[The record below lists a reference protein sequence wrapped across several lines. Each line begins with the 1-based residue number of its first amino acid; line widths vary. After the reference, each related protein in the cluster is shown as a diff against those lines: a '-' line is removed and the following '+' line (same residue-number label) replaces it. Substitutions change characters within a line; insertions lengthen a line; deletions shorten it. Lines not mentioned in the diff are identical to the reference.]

1 MLHVNNTQWKEK
13 IAQDPEAII
22 LDVRTPAEWQEG
34 IIANAKMMN
43 LLDPE
48 QFQEEA
54 QKLDLDKNYFVY
66 CRSGGRSMNAC
77 QYLDSLGVKNTY
89 NLLGG
94 ITKWDGEKVL
104 P

>member
-1 MLHVNNTQWKEK
+1 MLHVSNTQWKEK
-13 IAQDPEAII
+13 IDQDPDAVI

-34 IIANAKMMN
+34 IIPNAQMIDVMN
-43 LLDPE
+43 TEHFQQKAQELDR
-48 QFQEEA
+48 
-54 QKLDLDKNYFVY
+54 DKNYFLY
-66 CRSGGRSMNAC
+66 CRSGVRSMNAC

>member
-1 MLHVNNTQWKEK
+1 MLHVSNDQWKEK
-13 IAQDPEAII
+13 IAEDPEAII

-34 IIANAKMMN
+34 IIPKARMIDV
-43 LLDPE
+43 LDSDN
-48 QFQEEA
+48 FRQEVK
-54 QKLDLDKNYFVY
+54 KLDHDKNYFVY
-66 CRSGGRSMNAC
+66 CRSGMRSMNAC